1 MPDTFAIFG
10 LLTFHQTSYHIRVK

>member
-10 LLTFHQTSYHIRVK
+10 LLTFHQTSYHIRVQ